1 MDAKSTTPLAGG
13 FSGPD
18 GSLSWV
24 EASPPEE
31 RATPAGVMV
40 AYAIT
45 QGNDSGDVEVTIGW
59 INAMEFFHGVQ
70 EMLGLPPLPM
80 PTDFAGLVAA
90 SRATAAIGQAVWENA
105 FEDGDAINHDAEA
118 EAVLAILQA
127 RGH

>member
-40 AYAIT
+40 AYATT
-45 QGNDSGDVEVTIGW
+45 QGNDSGGVDVTIGW

-80 PTDFAGLVAA
+80 PRDFAGLVEV
-90 SRATAAIGQAVWENA
+90 SRAAAYAGRLYWGGADALSDAEVEAAI
-105 FEDGDAINHDAEA
+105 
-118 EAVLAILQA
+118 AILQA